1 MNRSKIKGTSAET
14 AVVNYMRGEG
24 FPHVERRALAGNS
37 DRGDLAGVPGLVVE
51 IKNCAKTE
59 LAAWVDEARIE
70 QTNDRADL
78 GVVWHKRRGKGSPA
92 DWFVTMSGAQFA
104 DILRQLGYGTGVN
117 REEPAA

>member
-24 FPHVERRALAGNS
+24 FPHAERRALAGNS

-92 DWFVTMSGAQFA
+92 DWFVTMSGAQFT

-117 REEPAA
+117 REDPAA